1 MKKVFKRFLV
11 GGNLKR
17 NSDGFTSVECVVSL
31 SIIGILVYM
40 ISISLYNNYF
50 ILNQNIQKIEM
61 PNILKSN
68 LDYIKNDIRQGNIIA
83 NYKSNEI
90 INAYEVIKV
99 VEKDKNYYNC
109 YRIVVEIKN
118 DKQTRRIEGYV
129 LQ

>member
-1 MKKVFKRFLV
+1 M
-11 GGNLKR
+11 KR

-61 PNILKSN
+61 TNILKSN